1 MTAQEKDIVKQM
13 KEEIVVL
20 RLQVRVLTEIEFK
33 KKIDKLYKLVDGLLE
48 DSTVS

>member
-20 RLQVRVLTEIEFK
+20 RLQVRVLTEQ
-33 KKIDKLYKLVDGLLE
+33 VG
-48 DSTVS
+48 

>member
-20 RLQVRVLTEIEFK
+20 RLQVRVLTEGEFK
-33 KKIDKLYKLVDGLLE
+33 KKVDKLYKLVDGLLE
-48 DSTVS
+48 NSTTS